1 MRIPRRS
8 EADLRTSSTRSEMDT
23 RGIEQLIGELR
34 GTAQVAAGKPA
45 AVDAQ
50 NSADGVSFAEVLK
63 DALQDVSAATKEARD
78 MSNEFTAG
86 NPEVKLQ
93 DVMVNLEKASLSFQ
107 QMVQVRNKLVTAYQ
121 DIMNMPV

>member
-1 MRIPRRS
+1 
-8 EADLRTSSTRSEMDT
+8 MDT

-63 DALQDVSAATKEARD
+63 DALQDVSAATKEAR
-78 MSNEFTAG
+78 SHLVAR
-86 NPEVKLQ
+86 EVTHTSQAQFHDARMLCVFVDKDAQLDSEHCQ
-93 DVMVNLEKASLSFQ
+93 RYVDDAF
-107 QMVQVRNKLVTAYQ
+107 RA
-121 DIMNMPV
+121 